1 MLWVA
6 ENVKI
11 AWMVKLGQFVTQVS
25 FFLNKIDS
33 FASFLN
39 TIVVIIE
46 KPKFLGGF
54 SHGNWNRNLIQNLAA

>member
-1 MLWVA
+1 
-6 ENVKI
+6 
-11 AWMVKLGQFVTQVS
+11 MVKLGQFVTQVS

-54 SHGNWNRNLIQNLAA
+54 SHGN

>member
-1 MLWVA
+1 MIC
-6 ENVKI
+6 NVG
-11 AWMVKLGQFVTQVS
+11 L

-39 TIVVIIE
+39 TIALIIE

-54 SHGNWNRNLIQNLAA
+54 SHGNWNRNLIHNVDV